1 MMKKV
6 LTAIL
11 ILSSVFVCTVFAAD
25 SPINIPI
32 TANVPDGSGET
43 TPPDGSITV
52 NGITVQFAIKGINNT
67 NDSVPESWG
76 AEGEGTNW
84 QDIGTTV
91 PTVYADL
98 TGEVDQMTVEGVGS
112 VDTYD
117 SFYVCLQAV
126 GNNLSKAA
134 SVDVSFSAENDAM
147 THTNTVDKV
156 ALKLESTS
164 KNNSVT
170 SDDIYF
176 TNDGNTFTVYH
187 PGKKIVDPVYGGYCH
202 VSWTPSTAYQ
212 AGDYK
217 GTIIVTVSGD
227 TNPTTE

>member
-11 ILSSVFVCTVFAAD
+11 ILSSVFVCTVFAAE

-52 NGITVQFAIKGINNT
+52 NGITVQFAIKGIIG
-67 NDSVPESWG
+67 ESDTGPDAWG
-76 AEGEGTNW
+76 TTGEDNW
-84 QDIGTTV
+84 QDIGSEV

-98 TGEVDQMTVEGVGS
+98 TGKVNQMPNEKV
-112 VDTYD
+112 TYD
-117 SFYVCLQAV
+117 SFYVCLRAM

-134 SVDVSFSAENDAM
+134 NAKISFSAENGAM
-147 THTNTVDKV
+147 THENGTVTV
-156 ALKLESTS
+156 GLTLESES

-170 SDDIYF
+170 SDNIYF
-176 TNDGNTFTVYH
+176 TNEGNTFTVHH
-187 PGKKIVDPVYGGYCH
+187 PGKRIVTPVYGGYCH
-202 VSWTPSTAYQ
+202 VTWTQDETYQ
-212 AGDYK
+212 AGDYN
-217 GTIIVTVSGD
+217 GTIIVTVEGD
-227 TNPTTE
+227 TNPTE

>member
-43 TPPDGSITV
+43 PPPDGSITV
-52 NGITVQFAIKGINNT
+52 NGITVQFAIKGNNS
-67 NDSVPESWG
+67 NSNSAPDSWG
-76 AEGEGTNW
+76 TTGQGNW

-98 TGEVDQMTVEGVGS
+98 TGEVDQMTVDSGS

-117 SFYVCLQAV
+117 SFYVCLQAL
-126 GNNLSKAA
+126 GNNLSKEAT
-134 SVDVSFSAENDAM
+134 VKVSFSAENGAM
-147 THTNTVDKV
+147 THDNNSDKV
-156 ALKLESTS
+156 ALTLASTS
-164 KNNSVT
+164 MNNSET
-170 SDDIYF
+170 SDNIYF
-176 TNDGNTFTVYH
+176 TNKENTFTVHH
-187 PGKKIVDPVYGGYCH
+187 PGKKIVAPVYGGYCL
-202 VSWTPSTAYQ
+202 VSWSQSTAYQ
-212 AGDYK
+212 AGDYN
-217 GTIIVTVSGD
+217 GTIVVTVEGD
-227 TNPTTE
+227 TNPTA